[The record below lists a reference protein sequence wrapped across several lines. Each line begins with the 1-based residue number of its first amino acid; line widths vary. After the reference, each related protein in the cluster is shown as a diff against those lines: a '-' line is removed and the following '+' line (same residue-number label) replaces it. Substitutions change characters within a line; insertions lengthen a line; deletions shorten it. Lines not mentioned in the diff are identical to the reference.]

1 MTNNIVKSILF
12 LLLTYTNLYSCTAP
26 IVTIPIIDAYININA
41 KESSTSFNISWEFN
55 KEFIESLS
63 YHDKNN
69 NGKFDKDEQEN
80 IKKSFI
86 DYVEKHNYLTDII
99 YIEKNQKIRKSQLRK
114 LNITDSGLIFSDD
127 GIKFYFNFDTDF
139 ILEKDHRL
147 YIRFFDIKANIN
159 VTLKEVLLNN
169 YNGIRVIE
177 SKNTRANIYFYEHLV
192 KDDTLK
198 ESEHC
203 IDEEHE
209 HEHEH

>member
-1 MTNNIVKSILF
+1 LIKNIVKFILF

-26 IVTIPIIDAYININA
+26 IVTIPIIDAYVSIDA

-55 KEFIESLS
+55 EEFITSLS

-86 DYVEKHNYLTDII
+86 TYVEKYNYLTDII
-99 YIEKNQKIRKSQLRK
+99 YIKKGQKIKKSQLRK

-147 YIRFFDIKANIN
+147 YIRVFDIKANIN
-159 VTLKEVLLNN
+159 VTLKEVVLNN
-169 YNGIRVIE
+169 YSGIKVIE
-177 SKNTRANIYFYEHLV
+177 SKNTRANIYFYEHLA
-192 KDDTLK
+192 KDNALK

-203 IDEEHE
+203 ISEEHE
-209 HEHEH
+209 HEH